1 MEGGS
6 HIIIFYLKCKIK
18 EVKITQR
25 NRQTKILEENFVK
38 SILERKTKTNKQ
50 TNQKG
55 QAMAM

>member
-1 MEGGS
+1 M
-6 HIIIFYLKCKIK
+6 
-18 EVKITQR
+18 TQR